1 MTALT
6 TAPNFN
12 LTHIVGRP
20 VALSD
25 FRGKPVVVVFSGR
38 DSTDQARQIS
48 RTIRSRYNGEG
59 LPIISILDLSGIP
72 KMMHGLAKGRIQSG
86 YQEVVRD
93 ATAMIQQQGKQM
105 PADPSRIIIMLPDWD
120 GAVTASYGL
129 KDVDKQAVAVAV
141 DGEGNI
147 RGYGSGLQGG
157 KQILA
162 LFG

>member
-1 MTALT
+1 MSALT
-6 TAPNFN
+6 TAPNFT
-12 LTHIVGRP
+12 LKHIVGHT

-25 FRGKPVVVVFSGR
+25 FRGKPVVVVFGGR

-48 RTIRSRYNGEG
+48 RTLRGRYDAEA

-72 KMMHGLAKGRIQSG
+72 KMMHALAKGRIQSG

-93 ATAMIQQQGKQM
+93 ATAMIQQQGKQV
-105 PADPSRIIIMLPDWD
+105 PTDPSRIIIMLPDWD

-129 KDVDKQAVAVAV
+129 KDVDKQAVAVAI
-141 DGEGNI
+141 DGGGNI

-157 KQILA
+157 EQILA
-162 LFG
+162 LFS

>member
-6 TAPNFN
+6 AAPNFN
-12 LTHIVGRP
+12 LTHIVGHP

-25 FRGKPVVVVFSGR
+25 FRGKPVVLVFGGR

-48 RTIRSRYNGEG
+48 RTIRSRYAGES
-59 LPIISILDLSGIP
+59 LPIVSILDLSGIP

-86 YQEVVRD
+86 YQDVVND
-93 ATAMIQQQGKQM
+93 VTAVIQQQGQQM

-120 GAVTASYGL
+120 GKVTASYGL
-129 KDVDKQAVAVAV
+129 KGVDKQAVAVAI
-141 DGEGNI
+141 DGDGNI

-157 KQILA
+157 EQILA